1 MIVVLHKP
9 VALGIYRLNEWYQVL
24 IQDLT
29 VKLSIHDAFKYTRTS
44 STVPADA
51 CPYMNFH
58 GVLWSR
64 LVAGFLSCFPAT
76 KSAVCFHLLQDGGA
90 SMSLST
96 TLKCHCLF
104 GWTSWGTAY
113 CQLVC
118 VENREK
124 RLRWA
129 QKHLGANPHHV
140 IWTDETSVQNSYQLF
155 RSSFIVLCHGRHR
168 FSPELVQ

>member
-1 MIVVLHKP
+1 MCHQLIPLSAKQFVLVWMIVVLHKP

-24 IQDLT
+24 IQGLT

-51 CPYMNFH
+51 CPYMYFH
-58 GVLWSR
+58 RVLWSR

-90 SMSLST
+90 SVSLST
-96 TLKCHCLF
+96 TLKGHRLF

-113 CQLVC
+113 CQ
-118 VENREK
+118 
-124 RLRWA
+124 
-129 QKHLGANPHHV
+129 Q
-140 IWTDETSVQNSYQLF
+140 
-155 RSSFIVLCHGRHR
+155 SSG
-168 FSPELVQ
+168 PEYADIKT